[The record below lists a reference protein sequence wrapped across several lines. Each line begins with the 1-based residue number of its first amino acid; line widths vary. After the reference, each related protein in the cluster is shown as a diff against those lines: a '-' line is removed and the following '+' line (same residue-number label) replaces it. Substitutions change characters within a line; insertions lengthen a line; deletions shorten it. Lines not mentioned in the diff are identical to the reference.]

1 MEDSNIDHVQ
11 KEGRPDID
19 TTNDAMPPLYTAT
32 EIADYL
38 HVSRSTVH
46 RLIEDGSLREPA
58 SGRRCDSPRT
68 TYASSTRSNQSTGR
82 LTHGCSAGQRSI
94 RPAHTP
100 LRCAPSM
107 AASPNRLVSRTIWG
121 QWGQVVKT
129 R

>member
-1 MEDSNIDHVQ
+1 MEDSNIDRVQ

-46 RLIEDGSLREPA
+46 RLIEDGSLRGTSIGQALRFTPDNIRELNA
-58 SGRRCDSPRT
+58 LESIDR
-68 TYASSTRSNQSTGR
+68 R

-107 AASPNRLVSRTIWG
+107 AAPPNRLVSRTIWG